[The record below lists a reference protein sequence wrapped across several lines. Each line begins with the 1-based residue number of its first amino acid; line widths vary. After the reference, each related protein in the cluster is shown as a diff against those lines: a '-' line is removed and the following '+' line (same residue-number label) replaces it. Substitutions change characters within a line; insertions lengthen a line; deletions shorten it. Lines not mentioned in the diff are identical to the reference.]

1 MATESLT
8 GPARAR
14 VRQWLPWLWMAGLVL
29 TLVMVLDR
37 SDLITRTNRILHDA
51 LLRLQPRDVSASDVV
66 VVAIDDKSVAA
77 LGRWPWPRQWH
88 ARLIDQLGASGAAAI
103 GLDVL
108 LLEPDDRDPSQDAT
122 LARAI
127 ARNGKVVLPMMMQ
140 NHAGQPVAVKPLP
153 AFERAAAALG
163 HVHLPVDDD
172 GVARSL
178 YLFEGAQDPLWPH
191 FGLAL
196 LTVAGRAP
204 AHDRMAPKRGTD
216 STTLDPISDQ
226 RLNWTR
232 TARTPVAFA
241 GPPGSFP
248 RHAFIDVLD
257 GTVPPE
263 TFRGKLVLVGAT
275 ATGIGDLYATPAT
288 TAKVLMPGVEISAN
302 LVDTLLQD
310 RRILVLPPWG
320 NALANALPALL
331 AFVALGLAGP
341 FWGLLVSV
349 GLMSALMA
357 ATVLG
362 ALWWQVQLGPIAGL
376 LGLVAAYMLWSWRR
390 MDTAVRYLVTEYQRQ
405 RASGVAHLTPP
416 PPRRTGGDLLDR
428 RIEALT
434 SVTQQLRDLHRF
446 VHDSL
451 DGLPD
456 ATLVCDRQL
465 QVLLTNAAA
474 VRHFGV
480 RAPQDLQGRSVASLL
495 ADIVG
500 RDGLDPGIATLLLQ
514 AGPTQG
520 SIEAQDGQRHD
531 LLLKW
536 APSFSASGGH
546 SGWVLSLVDIT
557 RLRVEQRERDDA
569 MHFLS
574 HDMRA
579 PQSAILILL
588 DLVRQYPE
596 AMSAAQFQERVE
608 RHARKALTLSDDF
621 INLVRAQSREYLLEL
636 QDLGG
641 LLAEVLEDAW
651 EKARAKHIR
660 LHFDPPPWPAECRV
674 DRELLSRAL
683 GNLVGNALKFS
694 PEGSEI
700 RCSLTER
707 GGQWEIAIQDQGPGI
722 PLAAQA
728 DLFRPFYRVRQHQ
741 RTEGTGLGLPFV
753 KTVAVRHGGEVTLHS
768 DSGQGCRFALLLPR
782 AFEAKTADAGGTS
795 DNPAP

>member
-1 MATESLT
+1 
-8 GPARAR
+8 
-14 VRQWLPWLWMAGLVL
+14 MAGLVL
-29 TLVMVLDR
+29 ALVVVLDR
-37 SDLITRTNRILHDA
+37 SDLITRTNRILQDA

-108 LLEPDDRDPSQDAT
+108 LLEPDARDPSQDEA

-140 NHAGQPVAVKPLP
+140 NHAGQAVAVKPLP

-178 YLFEGAQDPLWPH
+178 YLFEGAQTPLWPH
-191 FGLAL
+191 FGLAVL
-196 LTVAGRAP
+196 KVGGRAP
-204 AHDRMAPKRGTD
+204 THGRLAAARDTE
-216 STTLDPISDQ
+216 SSTLDPISDQ
-226 RLNWTR
+226 QLDWTR
-232 TARTPVAFA
+232 AARTPVAFA

-275 ATGIGDLYATPAT
+275 ATGIGDLYATPVT

-310 RRILVLPPWG
+310 RRILVLPPWA

-357 ATVLG
+357 GTVLG

-390 MDTAVRYLVTEYQRQ
+390 MDTAVRYLVTEYHRQ
-405 RASGVAHLTPP
+405 RASGVAHPTPPPP
-416 PPRRTGGDLLDR
+416 PPRRVGGDLLDR

-434 SVTQQLRDLHRF
+434 GVTQQLRDLLRF

-451 DGLPD
+451 NGLPD

-465 QVLLTNAAA
+465 QVLLANAAA
-474 VRHFGV
+474 VRHFGAQ
-480 RAPQDLQGRSVASLL
+480 APQDLQNRPAASLL
-495 ADIVG
+495 AGIVG

-514 AGPTQG
+514 AAPASGG
-520 SIEAQDGQRHD
+520 IEAQDGQRRD

-536 APSFSASGGH
+536 APSFSASGRH
-546 SGWVLSLVDIT
+546 SGWVLSLVDVT

-579 PQSAILILL
+579 PQSAILTLL
-588 DLVRQYPE
+588 DLVRQDPE
-596 AMSAAQFQERVE
+596 AMSTAQFQERIE

-621 INLVRAQSREYLLEL
+621 INLVRAQSREYRLEL

-641 LLAEVLEDAW
+641 LLAEVLDDAW
-651 EKARAKHIR
+651 EKAQARRIR
-660 LHFDPPPWPAECRV
+660 LHFDPPDGPAYSLV
-674 DRELLSRAL
+674 DRELMSRAL

-694 PEGSEI
+694 PEGSEVH
-700 RCSLTER
+700 CALAEHE
-707 GGQWEIAIQDQGPGI
+707 GQWEIAIQDQGPGI
-722 PLAAQA
+722 ALAAQA
-728 DLFRPFYRVRQHQ
+728 DLFRPFYRVKQRQ

-753 KTVAVRHGGEVTLHS
+753 KTVAVRHGGEVTLQS
-768 DSGQGCRFALLLPR
+768 DSGQGCRFALRLPR
-782 AFEAKTADAGGTS
+782 AFEVDAGEASGGA